1 VKRGDIVLVS
11 LPGDFG
17 KPRPALV
24 MQTDLVPATYR
35 TVTLLPITSDLQA
48 APDFRITLEPS
59 ARNGLRKV
67 SQVMVDKTMTHLR
80 SKLGDVVGTLDEDTL
95 RRVTR
100 ALALW
105 LGLAT

>member
-24 MQTDLVPATYR
+24 VQTDLVPSTYR
-35 TVTLLPITSDLQA
+35 TVTLLPITSDIQS
-48 APDFRITLEPS
+48 APEFRITLEPS

-80 SKLGDVVGTLDEDTL
+80 SKLGDVIGTLDDDTIT
-95 RRVTR
+95 RVNR

-105 LGLAT
+105 LGLAA